1 MNARRLGLLL
11 ASALLAGCLGALNVS
26 QQPVPEPPPP
36 PVPPRFKAEAPPALV
51 ASPVEGCQAAPS
63 LDPNLYYCAADEH
76 WFRFAM
82 NRWYLAFAWDGNW
95 FPVGDRELPDSLRQ
109 LTPAPEEVKR
119 SRDERLKELD
129 KKLDQI
135 DQKPEEPP
143 KSREEKLKELDEKL
157 KQLDKEQQSE
167 GAH

>member
-1 MNARRLGLLL
+1 MKARAFGLFL
-11 ASALLAGCLGALNVS
+11 ASALLAGCIAAINTS

-95 FPVGDRELPDSLRQ
+95 FPVNRGELPDALAKI
-109 LTPAPEEVKR
+109 TPETKQETTKTR
-119 SRDERLKELD
+119 EERLQELER
-129 KKLDQI
+129 KL
-135 DQKPEEPP
+135 
-143 KSREEKLKELDEKL
+143 EKLDEK
-157 KQLDKEQQSE
+157 EQTP
-167 GAH
+167 